1 MEDAA
6 TAEISRSQIW
16 QQLHF
21 NAALDDG
28 HKVTRELFDRCLTQE
43 MERVKGEV
51 GADTYAAGRF
61 PEAIDLFRT
70 LSTADTLSPFLTLPA
85 YRLIV

>member
-21 NAALDDG
+21 GSTFEDG
-28 HKVTRELFDRCLTQE
+28 EKATKELFETCLAEE
-43 MERVKGEV
+43 MDRVKGEI
-51 GADTYAAGRF
+51 GADNYAAGRF
-61 PEAIDLFRT
+61 PEAIELFRT
-70 LSTADTLSPFLTLPA
+70 LSTADELVAFLTLPA
-85 YRLIV
+85 YKLIE

>member
-21 NAALDDG
+21 NAELADG
-28 HKVTRELFDRCLTQE
+28 EKVTRDLFDKCLGEE
-43 MERVKGEV
+43 MERVKGEI
-51 GADTYAAGRF
+51 GEQAYAAGRF
-61 PEAIDLFRT
+61 PEAIELFGN
-70 LSTADTLSPFLTLPA
+70 LSTADTLSPFLTLSA